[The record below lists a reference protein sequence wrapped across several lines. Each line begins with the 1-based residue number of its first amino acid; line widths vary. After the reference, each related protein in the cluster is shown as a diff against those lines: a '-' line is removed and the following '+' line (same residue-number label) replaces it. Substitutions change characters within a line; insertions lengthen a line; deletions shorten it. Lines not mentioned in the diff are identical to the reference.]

1 MHETYA
7 PITTFPMD
15 PGTTFVLPERPDL
28 APVKLEDPAI
38 RAMTD
43 LRQVRALTVSPGV
56 SMDAAYQRMRVNGVR
71 MLLVADER
79 NVIVGLISSTDVEGE
94 RPVQRMHDRGI
105 RREEVLVSDVMT
117 PAQRLEVIE
126 LRDVE
131 RACVGHVVA
140 SLKSM
145 GRQHALVVERD
156 TLGRQSLRGVFSAT
170 QIARQ
175 LGVPIQVDSVARSFA
190 DVEQALGR

>member
-7 PITTFPMD
+7 PLTAYPMD

-28 APVKLEDPAI
+28 PPVKLEDPAI
-38 RAMTD
+38 RVMTD
-43 LRQVRALTVSPGV
+43 LRQVRALTASPGV
-56 SMDAAYQRMRVNGVR
+56 SMDASYQRMRVNGVR
-71 MLLVADER
+71 MLLVVDER
-79 NVIVGLISSTDVEGE
+79 NVIVGLISTNDVEGE

-105 RREEVLVSDVMT
+105 RREELRVADVMT
-117 PAQRLEVIE
+117 PAARLEVIE

-140 SLKSM
+140 SLKAM

-156 TLGRQSLRGVFSAT
+156 PQGRQFLRGMFSAT

-175 LGVPIQVDSVARSFA
+175 LGAPFRVDSIARSFA

>member
-7 PITTFPMD
+7 PITMFPMD

-28 APVKLEDPAI
+28 TPVKLEDPAI
-38 RAMTD
+38 RVMTD
-43 LRQVRALTVSPGV
+43 LRQVRALTASPGV

-71 MLLVADER
+71 MLLVVDER

-94 RPVQRMHDRGI
+94 RPVQRMHDRAI

-156 TLGRQSLRGVFSAT
+156 GQRRQQLRGMFSAT

-190 DVEQALGR
+190 DVEQALGH

>member
-7 PITTFPMD
+7 PLTTFPMD
-15 PGTTFVLPERPDL
+15 PGTTFVLPGRPDL

-38 RAMTD
+38 WVMTD
-43 LRQVRALTVSPGV
+43 LRQVRALTASSGV
-56 SMDAAYQRMRVNGVR
+56 SMDASYQRMRVNGVR
-71 MLLVADER
+71 MLLVVDER

-105 RREEVLVSDVMT
+105 RRDELRVADVMT
-117 PAQRLEVIE
+117 PASRLEVIE

-140 SLKSM
+140 SLKGM

-156 TLGRQSLRGVFSAT
+156 PQGRQFLRGMFSAT

-175 LGVPIQVDSVARSFA
+175 LGAPLRIDNIARSFA

>member
-7 PITTFPMD
+7 PITMFPMD

-38 RAMTD
+38 RVMTD
-43 LRQVRALTVSPGV
+43 LRQVRALTASTGV

-71 MLLVADER
+71 MLLVVDER

-140 SLKSM
+140 SLKSI

-156 TLGRQSLRGVFSAT
+156 SQGRQQLRGMFSAT

-190 DVEQALGR
+190 DVEQALGH

>member
-7 PITTFPMD
+7 PLTTFPMD
-15 PGTTFVLPERPDL
+15 PGTTFVLPERPDP

-38 RAMTD
+38 RVMTD
-43 LRQVRALTVSPGV
+43 LRQVRALTVSPGTL
-56 SMDAAYQRMRVNGVR
+56 MDASYQRMRVNGVR
-71 MLLVADER
+71 MLLVVDEK

-94 RPVQRMHDRGI
+94 RPVQRMHDREI
-105 RREEVLVSDVMT
+105 RRDELLVADVMT

-140 SLKSM
+140 SMKSM

-156 TLGRQSLRGVFSAT
+156 PKGRQFLRGMFSAT
-170 QIARQ
+170 QTARQ
-175 LGVPIQVDSVARSFA
+175 LGVPFSVDNVARSFA
-190 DVEQALGR
+190 DVEQALGH